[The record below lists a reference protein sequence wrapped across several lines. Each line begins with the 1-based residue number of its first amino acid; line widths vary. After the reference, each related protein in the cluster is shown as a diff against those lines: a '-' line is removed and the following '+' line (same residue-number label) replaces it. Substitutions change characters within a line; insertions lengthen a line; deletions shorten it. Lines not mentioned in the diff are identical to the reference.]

1 MVPAVAAGRLTHC
14 ARRLVGGGAGLVLA
28 MAAAPGRKLVNL
40 CGPLLQIRVHL
51 KWSFFAFDSFSGA
64 WRRQP
69 CCARVVLDWLLIRY
83 RRCTLLVQPDQN
95 KIISCLEFRHFRVCM
110 WEASAAKPTPHPSPR
125 LLEGRRFRTN

>member
-1 MVPAVAAGRLTHC
+1 MVPAVAAGRLTRC
-14 ARRLVGGGAGLVLA
+14 ARGLVGGGAGLVLA
-28 MAAAPGRKLVNL
+28 MAAAPGGKLVNL
-40 CGPLLQIRVHL
+40 CGPLIKIRVHL

-110 WEASAAKPTPHPSPR
+110 VGSIGCQANAPPVAK
-125 LLEGRRFRTN
+125 